1 MVPASYHSF
10 FSDAA
15 QVAGTLIG
23 LLFVAVSLTPERLG
37 GNDADFQVKAG
48 IAFAALV
55 NGLVIGLIAQLRGP
69 SRDIALPL
77 APAPA
82 TARATCLQMAI
93 MRAVGPRRVPL
104 LRGGPAAVSAGCLD
118 SRGSL
123 APPTSKRCRTALWS
137 LMAALPRPAP
147 IGHIVI
153 SASRDA
159 WQCTWP
165 HELRSPSPNDRL
177 LSPKRRRAVAL
188 GQVRWYGQS
197 GQLVLAPPYFAGG
210 GPVGDHLEFC
220 FRADGINYA
229 ITLHSWAPLAQ
240 VSATLKRLVG
250 SALSK

>member
-1 MVPASYHSF
+1 VLAGVLML
-10 FSDAA
+10 AA
-15 QVAGTLIG
+15 CG
-23 LLFVAVSLTPERLG
+23 
-37 GNDADFQVKAG
+37 
-48 IAFAALV
+48 
-55 NGLVIGLIAQLRGP
+55 GP

-77 APAPA
+77 APTPA
-82 TARATCLQMAI
+82 NARATCLKMAI
-93 MRAVGPRRVPL
+93 MRAVCPRRVPL

-123 APPTSKRCRTALWS
+123 VPLTSKRCRTALWS
-137 LMAALPRPAP
+137 LMAAPPRPAP
-147 IGHIVI
+147 IGHIAI
-153 SASRDA
+153 SASLDA

-165 HELRSPSPNDRL
+165 HELRSPSPSDRL

-210 GPVGDHLEFC
+210 GPMGDHLGFC

-229 ITLHSWAPLAQ
+229 ITLHSWAPLAK
-240 VSATLKRLVG
+240 VIATLKRLVG